1 MKIRTLVTLLLSF
14 CLLMGMC
21 VPAQAA
27 ASYVMEIGHA
37 QPVTH
42 PRHLSLLKF
51 QEIVEEKTNGDIK
64 VVIFSDA
71 QLGNEAEMLESVE
84 LGLLTSLRGGQMD
97 FIPQMLAFTLPFIAE
112 NTDDIQKLLASDLCK
127 EICKTAEKDNMI
139 ILAVCDGGGL
149 RNFSANKPI
158 RTPADLV
165 GMKMRSPGV
174 ITIDMTLK
182 ALGASSVTVP
192 YGELYMA
199 LNTGVA
205 DGQENP
211 YINAAAM
218 KFYEVQKYFTEV
230 NYQFHPDPFYINL
243 DFWNSLPEE
252 YQVILQEAADVMAAE
267 HNRIVAEN
275 ISVAKQQIIDG
286 GAEVIE
292 LTEEERNAF
301 REAVQPVYAEFV
313 SNGYITQAQLD
324 TLLTIL
330 PK

>member
-1 MKIRTLVTLLLSF
+1 MKTKTLVALCLSI
-14 CLLMGMC
+14 CLAIGLC
-21 VPAQAA
+21 IPAQAA
-27 ASYVMEIGHA
+27 AFTMEIGHA

-51 QEIVEEKTNGDIK
+51 KEIVEEKTGGEIE

-112 NTDDIQKLLASDLCK
+112 TTDDINTLLASDLCK
-127 EICKTAEKDNMI
+127 EICEAAAKDNMI
-139 ILAVCDGGGL
+139 ILAVCDGGGF

-158 RTPADLV
+158 HSPADLV

-174 ITIDMTLK
+174 ITIDMSLK

-243 DFWNSLPEE
+243 DFWNGLSAE
-252 YQVILQEAADVMAAE
+252 YQTILQDAANEMALE
-267 HNRIVAEN
+267 NNRIVAEN
-275 ISVAKQQIIDG
+275 ISIAKQQIIDG

-292 LTEEERNAF
+292 LSEEERQAF
-301 REAVQPVYAEFV
+301 RNAVQPVYDQFV
-313 SNGYITQAQLD
+313 SDGYITQDQLD
-324 TLLTIL
+324 RLLSIL
-330 PK
+330 